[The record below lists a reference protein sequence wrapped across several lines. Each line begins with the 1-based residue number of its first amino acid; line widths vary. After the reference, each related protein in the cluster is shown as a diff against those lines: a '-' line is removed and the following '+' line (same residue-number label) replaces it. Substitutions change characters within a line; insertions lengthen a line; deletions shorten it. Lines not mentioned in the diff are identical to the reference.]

1 MKTNLALPI
10 AAAYK
15 LRRVV
20 FDPLAWRLS
29 RRELHEQMKRTDIGE
44 IVDTM
49 DRYAGRGF
57 YASIRAVQARSEI
70 IALASLVQAMKPKVI
85 VEIGTYKGGT
95 LYIWSRS
102 NPQAELFVSIDL
114 PGGQYG
120 GGYAKCRR
128 KLYEEFLY
136 DRRNI
141 ELRLIQRDS
150 HEAATLQ
157 QLLAILDS
165 RLVDFL
171 FVDGD
176 HTYEGVK
183 RDYEM
188 YGPLVRPGGL
198 IAFHDIETHSH
209 GVEVYKFWAELKT
222 EYKWKEFVDRSN
234 NKGIGVLLI

>member
-1 MKTNLALPI
+1 MSKVTLSV

-15 LRRVV
+15 LRRVI
-20 FDPLAWRLS
+20 FDPLAWYLS
-29 RRELHEQMKRTDIGE
+29 RREIQERMKRTDIEE

-49 DRYAGRGF
+49 DRYVGRGF

-70 IALASLVQAMKPKVI
+70 VALASLVQELRPKVI

-102 NPQAELFVSIDL
+102 NPQAELIVSIDL

-120 GGYAKCRR
+120 GGYAKSRR
-128 KLYEEFLY
+128 KLYEEFLH
-136 DRRNI
+136 DRGNT
-141 ELRLIQRDS
+141 ELRLIQRNS
-150 HEAATLQ
+150 HEAATLKE
-157 QLLAILDS
+157 LLAILGS
-165 RLVDFL
+165 RSVDFL

-188 YGPLVRPGGL
+188 YGPLVRPGGM
-198 IAFHDIETHSH
+198 IAFHDIHTRSQ
-209 GVEVYKFWAELKT
+209 GAEVYKLWAELKT
-222 EYKWKEFVDRSN
+222 AGEWREFVDRSN
-234 NKGIGVLLI
+234 NKGIGVLWK